1 MCGRFAQALPPRD
14 YYEVVNDQLH
24 GQRRKQNG
32 NRSDQTLS
40 GNSASSSE
48 RALERKHSSD
58 PSDQIDATHDTHA
71 SEKDVE
77 FQLHSQFDEQDYH
90 PTYNVAP
97 GVQVPIVR
105 LEDPV
110 PLTSSSKKESD
121 QNLLIQCMR
130 WGLLPHHTTSI
141 PRGVDAM
148 RTINARDDAVL
159 SGKSMW
165 TPLLRSGKRCI
176 IFAQGFY
183 EWLKKEEG
191 TQKIAHF
198 VGMQIPGNGRKDANG
213 IKRAMMPMAGLWE
226 KCSIEEKDFYSFT
239 IITTDSND
247 QLNFLHDRM
256 PVILPDERAMRIW
269 LGIGND
275 VRQEEVCRL
284 LRPYNA
290 GKLDCY
296 PVPREVGK
304 VGNDHSNFILPVSM
318 RKDGIQAAFGR
329 AKQKDKDQQQPAN
342 SETNAPIQE
351 EIRSAEKAAKEEKE
365 GIKAENEFQSDS
377 NVKRDERQEEKPI
390 SSDTLQDSRHQQPS
404 SKFSPDPFN
413 PPLSPERPKGG
424 YSTIDNPDPS
434 PYKRRG
440 QNTPT
445 KREHPSSGIG
455 AGNSAKKR
463 QLEES
468 AKGTKDIR
476 SFFGGK

>member
-14 YYEVVNDQLH
+14 YHDVVDDQLN
-24 GQRRKQNG
+24 GGRKG
-32 NRSDQTLS
+32 KDVEK
-40 GNSASSSE
+40 SASSPGTSGGKKNDTF
-48 RALERKHSSD
+48 AQIHSN
-58 PSDQIDATHDTHA
+58 IN
-71 SEKDVE
+71 
-77 FQLHSQFDEQDYH
+77 EQGYH

-105 LEDPV
+105 LEDPISF
-110 PLTSSSKKESD
+110 TSSSKANST
-121 QNLLIQCMR
+121 LLIQCMR

-183 EWLKKEEG
+183 EWLKKDEG
-191 TQKIAHF
+191 AQKIAHF

-213 IKRAMMPMAGLWE
+213 IDKAMMPMAGLWE
-226 KCSIEEKDFYSFT
+226 KCTIEGKEMYSFT

-256 PVILPDERAMRIW
+256 PVILPNERAMRIW
-269 LGIGND
+269 LGVGED
-275 VRQEEVCRL
+275 VTQEEVCKL

-290 GKLDCY
+290 GSLDCY
-296 PVPREVGK
+296 PVPREVGR
-304 VGNDHSNFILPVSM
+304 VGNDNANFILPVSM
-318 RKDGIQAAFGR
+318 RKDGIQAAFSR
-329 AKQKDKDQQQPAN
+329 AKQKDKQQHDIN
-342 SETNAPIQE
+342 TETNAPIKE
-351 EIRSAEKAAKEEKE
+351 EVLSANKAAKEEEKD
-365 GIKAENEFQSDS
+365 IKAEKSDS
-377 NVKRDERQEEKPI
+377 PPQ
-390 SSDTLQDSRHQQPS
+390 TS
-404 SKFSPDPFN
+404 SKFSPEPFN

-434 PYKRRG
+434 PYKR
-440 QNTPT
+440 TPT
-445 KREHPSSGIG
+445 KRAHPSPGTG
-455 AGNSAKKR
+455 AGNSVKKR

-476 SFFGGK
+476 SFFGSK